1 MHEIVYI
8 AVFGA
13 IIAAVMFLPRPA
25 VSWRWP
31 ASGHTPSEHAGPSP
45 ERVRKLAIGVRTW
58 LPTDEAETFDDMCRA
73 LGFDVPPVPRKRLL
87 PPNPVRQ
94 DDED

>member
-1 MHEIVYI
+1 
-8 AVFGA
+8 
-13 IIAAVMFLPRPA
+13 
-25 VSWRWP
+25 
-31 ASGHTPSEHAGPSP
+31 
-45 ERVRKLAIGVRTW
+45 VRKLAIGVRTW